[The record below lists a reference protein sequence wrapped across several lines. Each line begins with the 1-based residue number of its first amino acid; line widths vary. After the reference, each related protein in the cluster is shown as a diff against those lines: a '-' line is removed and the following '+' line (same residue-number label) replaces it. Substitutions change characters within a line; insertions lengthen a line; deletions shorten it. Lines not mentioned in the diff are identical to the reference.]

1 MSNYD
6 KQYQTETA
14 LFGTPYPEFEAF
26 VQRHAVHGGRALDI
40 GCGQGRD
47 ALMLARHG
55 YHVTGVDASRVGIEQ
70 MLAQAA
76 AEQLPVEGVVADFY
90 AYEPDE
96 TYDAIVLD
104 SILHFEKGD
113 TAKELDLLNKLSAY
127 LNEDGYLFIFVH
139 KSRRKEKEIRDWFEQ
154 VQRMLTLRQ
163 NGYVDA
169 IYEEK
174 STGFRTEFQ
183 MYMFILQRNGQ
194 ETE

>member
-1 MSNYD
+1 MTNYD
-6 KQYQTETA
+6 KQYQTETG

-26 VQRHAVHGGRALDI
+26 VQKHALQGGRALDI

-55 YHVTGVDASRVGIEQ
+55 YHVTGVDASQVGIEQ
-70 MLAQAA
+70 MLTQAA
-76 AEQLPVEGVVADFY
+76 AENLPVTGVVADFY
-90 AYEPDE
+90 EYELSE

-113 TAKELDLLNKLSAY
+113 KVKEIALLNKLSAC

-139 KSRRKEKEIRDWFEQ
+139 KSSRKEKELHKWFEQ
-154 VQRMLTLRQ
+154 VQTVFTLRQ
-163 NGYVDA
+163 DGYVDA

-174 STGFRTEFQ
+174 SSGFRTEFQ
-183 MYMFILQRNGQ
+183 MYALFLQRKSG
-194 ETE
+194 EV